1 MFSNLLRT
9 LYGILNFNLLLIVN
23 ERLSSMTF
31 RSIFLLIWVGE
42 KSNMAALQTL
52 ALASLIMLR
61 FVFRWEYFRQ
71 LLVSLFLL

>member
-9 LYGILNFNLLLIVN
+9 LYGIINFNLLLIVN

-42 KSNMAALQTL
+42 KSNMAALQAL

>member
-1 MFSNLLRT
+1 MFSNLLCT
-9 LYGILNFNLLLIVN
+9 LYGIINFNLLLIVN

-42 KSNMAALQTL
+42 KSNMAALQAL

>member
-1 MFSNLLRT
+1 MFSNLLCT

-42 KSNMAALQTL
+42 TSNMAALQAL
-52 ALASLIMLR
+52 ALASLIML
-61 FVFRWEYFRQ
+61 
-71 LLVSLFLL
+71 